1 MEILFIILSAWLL
14 VVLRQLKDLWGR
26 DGADTVQRE
35 RVSAAL
41 DVVLSL
47 SELDDYGK
55 GLAFIDG
62 IS

>member
-14 VVLRQLKDLWGR
+14 GVLRQLKDLWGR